1 MNEGD
6 IVLVPLPQ
14 VDGQLKNRPALVLR
28 KMPPYQDLLFCGIST
43 QLRQEVKGFDDIINS
58 SDSDFSVSGLRTTSL
73 IRLGFLAVLPVKDV
87 VGTLGS
93 VDSSRHQRLL
103 KRLADYLTDDA
114 A

>member
-6 IVLVPLPQ
+6 IVLIPLPQ
-14 VDGQLKNRPALVLR
+14 ADGQLKPRPALALR
-28 KMPPYQDLLFCGIST
+28 IMPPYGDLLFCGISS
-43 QLRQEVKGFDDIINS
+43 QLHQEVKGFDDII
-58 SDSDFSVSGLRTTSL
+58 DVKAADFSKSGLRVTSL

-93 VDSSRHQRLL
+93 VDSSRHQTLLQRLS
-103 KRLADYLTDDA
+103 DYLTEGA